1 MLKHYLKVTLRHFYR
16 EKTYA
21 LINVLGLSLAIA
33 CALILFLY
41 IRSELTYDQ
50 HNVNHERI
58 YRIAN
63 VYTTNGKSDRFAASS
78 HALGPLFLKEFP
90 QVGEFVRFRDPGRGL
105 YRYEDTAIFWTD
117 VRLADENAFRVFTHK
132 AIYGDLENALAD
144 PFAIALSESFS
155 RAYFGDRN
163 PVGEKLKTDVFDF
176 RVTAVFEDQPDNSHL
191 KYDALISMNVLE
203 NYGLSDQNAS
213 PQQLFSIG
221 EYTYIFLSP
230 DLDQHA
236 LETMFASFYDK
247 VMSELGKRIQLSA
260 EFITQ
265 PLAEVHF
272 DSSLGYDELTG
283 NVFYVYGFF
292 AVAVF
297 VVLVACINY
306 TNLATA
312 RATKRAKE
320 IGMRK
325 IIGAERWQLIVQF
338 MGESVGYALVALLLG
353 GFLVVLAEAFTPLS
367 SWLGKGA
374 LLDLSGEPL
383 VIMWIVM
390 GTILIGV
397 LAGIY
402 PALYLSS
409 VAPLSA
415 LTATKRIRSSGLHLR
430 EILIFLQFLVSVG
443 VLASTVLMQIQMR
456 YVASKP
462 LGYDEENKLSIT
474 LRGVETLERI
484 LVIRNELLKN
494 ASVLGFTESSYV
506 PGQGV
511 AIQLLQVENNQ
522 GQMERTTL
530 NHIAVG
536 KEFIDVMDIEVIEGR
551 DFSKRLLTDVG
562 TSVVVNETMVK
573 NMGWENPI
581 GKRIQEFNARVV
593 GVVEDFHF
601 ASLHEPVV
609 PMFLRPFPPADFSN
623 VPPLQR
629 PLQARTIIVSVAGED
644 VFRTINYID
653 SVISEID
660 PEHPFEFRFF
670 DDLLNEMYENET
682 NLMHLTSVFAGICM
696 FISCLGLF
704 GVAAFTTELRTKEIG
719 IRKVIGATT
728 LQIITM
734 LARNLMY
741 LVVVASVLASLLS
754 YYVMNIWL
762 DVFAYRVDIEVW
774 VFIAASLVVAA
785 IAFTTIAAQSSKTAL
800 SNPVNALRY
809 E

>member
-16 EKTYA
+16 EKSYA
-21 LINVLGLSLAIA
+21 LINVVGLSLAIA

-50 HNVNHERI
+50 HNESHERI

-63 VYTTNGKSDRFAASS
+63 VYNANGKEDRFAVSS
-78 HALGPLFLKEFP
+78 HSLGPLFVKEFP

-117 VRLADENAFRVFTHK
+117 VRLADENVFRGFTHK
-132 AIYGDLENALAD
+132 AIFGDLENALAD
-144 PFAIALSESFS
+144 PFAIAVSESFS
-155 RAYFGDRN
+155 RAYFGERN

-176 RVTAVFEDQPDNSHL
+176 RITAVFEDQPDNSHL

-213 PQQLFSIG
+213 PQQLFSVG

-236 LETMFASFYDK
+236 LQTMFASFYDK
-247 VMSELGKRIQLSA
+247 VMSEIGNRIQLSA
-260 EFITQ
+260 EFVPQ

-272 DSSLGYDELTG
+272 DSSFGYDELTG
-283 NVFYVYGFF
+283 NIFYVYGFF

-325 IIGAERWQLIVQF
+325 IIGAERWQLIIQF
-338 MGESVGYALVALLLG
+338 MGESVGYAIAALLLG
-353 GFLVVLAEAFTPLS
+353 VFLVVLAEAYTPLS
-367 SWLGKGA
+367 SWLGKGT

-383 VIMWIVM
+383 VIIWIVM
-390 GTILIGV
+390 GTVLVGL

-415 LTATKRIRSSGLHLR
+415 LTATKKMRASGLHLR

-443 VLASTVLMQIQMR
+443 VLASTILMQIQMR

-462 LGYDEENKLSIT
+462 LGFDRENKLAIT
-474 LRGVETLERI
+474 LRGVETLEKI
-484 LVIRNELLKN
+484 PVIRNELMKDAN
-494 ASVLGFTESSYV
+494 VRGFTESTYV

-511 AIQLLQVENNQ
+511 SIQLLQVENND
-522 GQMERTTL
+522 GQMERTSL

-562 TSVVVNETMVK
+562 MSVVVNETLVK
-573 NMGWENPI
+573 NMGWDNPI

-593 GVVEDFHF
+593 GVVKDFHF

-609 PMFLRPFPPADFSN
+609 PMFLRPFPPADYSN

-629 PLQARTIIVSVAGED
+629 PLQARTIIVSVASED
-644 VFRTINYID
+644 IFRTINYID

-660 PEHPFEFRFF
+660 PQHPFEFRFF
-670 DDLLNEMYENET
+670 DDLLNELYENET
-682 NLMHLTSVFAGICM
+682 NLMYLTSVFAGICM

-704 GVAAFTTELRTKEIG
+704 GVAAFTTEQRTKEIG

-741 LVVVASVLASLLS
+741 LVIVASVLASFVS
-754 YYVMNIWL
+754 YYVMDIWL

-774 VFIAASLVVAA
+774 VFIAASLMVAA
-785 IAFTTIAAQSSKTAL
+785 IAFATVAAQSSKTAL

>member
-1 MLKHYLKVTLRHFYR
+1 
-16 EKTYA
+16 
-21 LINVLGLSLAIA
+21 
-33 CALILFLY
+33 
-41 IRSELTYDQ
+41 
-50 HNVNHERI
+50 
-58 YRIAN
+58 
-63 VYTTNGKSDRFAASS
+63 
-78 HALGPLFLKEFP
+78 
-90 QVGEFVRFRDPGRGL
+90 
-105 YRYEDTAIFWTD
+105 
-117 VRLADENAFRVFTHK
+117 
-132 AIYGDLENALAD
+132 
-144 PFAIALSESFS
+144 
-155 RAYFGDRN
+155 
-163 PVGEKLKTDVFDF
+163 
-176 RVTAVFEDQPDNSHL
+176 
-191 KYDALISMNVLE
+191 
-203 NYGLSDQNAS
+203 
-213 PQQLFSIG
+213 
-221 EYTYIFLSP
+221 
-230 DLDQHA
+230 
-236 LETMFASFYDK
+236 
-247 VMSELGKRIQLSA
+247 
-260 EFITQ
+260 
-265 PLAEVHF
+265 
-272 DSSLGYDELTG
+272 
-283 NVFYVYGFF
+283 
-292 AVAVF
+292 
-297 VVLVACINY
+297 
-306 TNLATA
+306 
-312 RATKRAKE
+312 
-320 IGMRK
+320 
-325 IIGAERWQLIVQF
+325 
-338 MGESVGYALVALLLG
+338 
-353 GFLVVLAEAFTPLS
+353 
-367 SWLGKGA
+367 
-374 LLDLSGEPL
+374 
-383 VIMWIVM
+383 
-390 GTILIGV
+390 
-397 LAGIY
+397 
-402 PALYLSS
+402 
-409 VAPLSA
+409 
-415 LTATKRIRSSGLHLR
+415 
-430 EILIFLQFLVSVG
+430 
-443 VLASTVLMQIQMR
+443 
-456 YVASKP
+456 
-462 LGYDEENKLSIT
+462 
-474 LRGVETLERI
+474 
-484 LVIRNELLKN
+484 
-494 ASVLGFTESSYV
+494 
-506 PGQGV
+506 
-511 AIQLLQVENNQ
+511 
-522 GQMERTTL
+522 
-530 NHIAVG
+530 
-536 KEFIDVMDIEVIEGR
+536 MDIEVIEGR